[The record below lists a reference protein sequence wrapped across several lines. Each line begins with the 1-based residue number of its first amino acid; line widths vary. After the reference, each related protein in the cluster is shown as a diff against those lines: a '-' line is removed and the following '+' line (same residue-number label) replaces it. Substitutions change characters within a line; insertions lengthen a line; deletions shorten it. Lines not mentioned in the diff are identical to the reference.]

1 MARSK
6 YSRRRSHHKRI
17 ALAKG
22 ASAAEGLQADAASTQ
37 AGSAGYEQDTPGRP
51 KTASSRQQTS
61 AGQSIQSG
69 SAELDGE
76 SPARGKRQPR

>member
-6 YSRRRSHHKRI
+6 YSRRRSHHRRI
-17 ALAKG
+17 GLASG
-22 ASAAEGLQADAASTQ
+22 ASAAEGLEADAPPRR
-37 AGSAGYEQDTPGRP
+37 AGGYEQDTPGRP

-69 SAELDGE
+69 SAELDGA
-76 SPARGKRQPR
+76 SASRGKHRPD